1 MKFVCGSCGRE
12 WEGRGTEGRCENCG
26 ARVVAQGV
34 DVSALPGRGLRVIV
48 LVGIIVVLA
57 VAAVGLYTVVK
68 MPSESSKQERRVI
81 DALDALI
88 AAVEEYRLENEGQ
101 IPASLSVLD
110 TEGALPDGAKL
121 DSGGRMVMGKYRVS
135 YFTKDGGFIFYA
147 EPTIKGLRHF
157 LATEKVYELDAA
169 SVKMRPLNYE
179 EAQRL
184 LKAGGRVLED

>member
-12 WEGRGTEGRCENCG
+12 WEGKEKEGRCENCG

-48 LVGIIVVLA
+48 LVGIVVVLA

-68 MPSESSKQERRVI
+68 MPTESSRQEWGAI
-81 DALDALI
+81 DALDALV

-110 TEGALPDGAKL
+110 VEGALPDGAKL
-121 DSGGRMVMGKYRVS
+121 DSSGRIVVEKYRVS

-147 EPTIKGLRHF
+147 EPTVEGLRHF
-157 LATEKVYELDAA
+157 LATEKVYALDAT
-169 SVKMRPLNYE
+169 SVKKRPLNYE
-179 EAQRL
+179 EAEKL
-184 LKAGGRVLED
+184 LDAAKAVGE